1 MQTPLEIAFKDT
13 PTSEHLESLIRRR
26 VDRLE
31 RHHRNLIACRVVV
44 DVPHRA
50 PEAGKVPLRF
60 SVEVEV
66 PDSNTIVSKS
76 EQHTRESKD
85 DATAALN
92 RAFDAVQR
100 QLDDHSAVRRR
111 DVKHHAGAGETGR
124 VLRLFPE
131 QDYGFV
137 EVGEGADLYFTRNAV
152 VDGGFD
158 ALEVGMMVEVTEATT
173 EGPMGPQA
181 SSVRRFGGDRTA
193 G

>member
-1 MQTPLEIAFKDT
+1 MQTPLEIAFKDM
-13 PTSEHLESLIRRR
+13 PTSDHLESLIRRR

-31 RHHRNLIACRVVV
+31 RLHPDLIGCRVVV

-50 PEAGKVPLRF
+50 PGSGKVALRVT
-60 SVEVEV
+60 VEADAPGRQKLVGRSEEE
-66 PDSNTIVSKS
+66 THASKG
-76 EQHTRESKD
+76 

-100 QLDDHSAVRRR
+100 QLEDHEERRR
-111 DVKHHAGAGETGR
+111 DTRLHAGVGQTGR
-124 VLRLFPE
+124 VVRLFPE

-137 EVGEGADLYFTRNAV
+137 ETGVGPDLYFTRNAV
-152 VDGGFD
+152 IGEAYD
-158 ALEVGMMVEVTEATT
+158 ALDVGMLVEVTPATT

-181 SSVRRFGGDRTA
+181 SSVRRLGGERTA